1 MQFKILIPARGGSKR
16 IPNKNVILID
26 GKPLIS
32 YSINEAKKLTG
43 NVYVST
49 DCENISKVAKKYG
62 AKVIERPSCI
72 SGDHAKTEE
81 AVQHFLELEDTNILV
96 VLQATTPLVRYD
108 QIFQGIKL
116 MDKHDSV
123 ISVTEDKGFYWDSY
137 GDPVNFI
144 TGNRPRTQDMLPWYK
159 ENGAFYITT
168 KKLFNETKSLYSGK
182 VGFLTMEKEDSIDI
196 DTSTDIDMLLT
207 IINKRKKL

>member
-32 YSINEAKKLTG
+32 YSINEAKKLTD

-72 SGDHAKTEE
+72 SGDHAKTL
-81 AVQHFLELEDTNILV
+81 F
-96 VLQATTPLVRYD
+96 
-108 QIFQGIKL
+108 
-116 MDKHDSV
+116 
-123 ISVTEDKGFYWDSY
+123 
-137 GDPVNFI
+137 
-144 TGNRPRTQDMLPWYK
+144 RT
-159 ENGAFYITT
+159 
-168 KKLFNETKSLYSGK
+168 
-182 VGFLTMEKEDSIDI
+182 
-196 DTSTDIDMLLT
+196 
-207 IINKRKKL
+207 